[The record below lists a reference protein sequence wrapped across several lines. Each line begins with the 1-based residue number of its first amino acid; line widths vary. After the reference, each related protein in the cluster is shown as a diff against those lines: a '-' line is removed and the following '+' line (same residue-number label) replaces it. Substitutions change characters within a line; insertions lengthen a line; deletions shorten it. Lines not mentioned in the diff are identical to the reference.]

1 MKACPI
7 CGSTFS
13 GDEMFCPH
21 DGARLIVHDQPA
33 QLVGEQLHH
42 LVDLKRLVFKDAFG
56 ERYIGEMTSSHVE
69 VKVTVFNQAFTPPE
83 GRLEALVST
92 KMLLDSPLPPQ
103 VATAFSWSV
112 DDDPSYL
119 IESNPMGPSLR
130 LLIEERGHLDWR
142 TALKIVCSL
151 ARNLDW
157 MDGQGVVHRAIQ
169 PESIYVTDIQRG
181 YTHLSEWAIGVLA
194 YQANPLEALS
204 QGQLVIAPGYTA
216 PELVGG
222 KASADRRS
230 MIYTLGILLYEM
242 LTGKAPFSAPGSE
255 EILKRIKRERPVK
268 LSMAYPE
275 GDLPPGLDDLFEVM
289 TAKQPD
295 KRFQSLQ
302 AVTNALSTLLDDG
315 TSASDFPDPVRAK
328 EEPDIH
334 KKNGKTPKEV
344 DDTTSKKT
352 MLFIS
357 SDELQSKISEAS
369 EAVEA
374 KAPAS
379 TPEKKSEKKAPE
391 PAANKEEVEIDEAG
405 KATIQ
410 MDRSV
415 LEQDQ
420 KEKKKATTSDN
431 AEETPEQTPEATPS
445 KDAQT
450 DATPATTP
458 DTTSA
463 SEAEADS
470 EEEDDSDAQ
479 EDDAESTG
487 SRKKKRKKKR
497 RRTDLMHE
505 AANVATALKDAEK
518 ADAEKA
524 AEKDA
529 TSSDKEEESNGVQVD
544 DPSPTGNFT
553 SKIEEAKGG
562 TTKIIIDEEF
572 ARDAKSADTPSI
584 VVDESLTAE
593 ANEPEQKSKGISGS
607 SVTKTDERPGAKD
620 KAEEKD
626 DEAESSK
633 KSRKS
638 KKKSRSSDK
647 DDSSNAKAEEK
658 ADEKA
663 EAKTEEKA
671 DAKDD
676 AKADDKAKAD
686 AKKSD
691 APEDAS
697 RDKADDKDK
706 KAAAE
711 AKEKEDDK
719 KSSSKKRRKPARDA
733 QEETARL
740 PAAKTETVPGEES
753 DKKDDKKDAKAT
765 SSSKERDAKKNEDA
779 GASADASSDG
789 LDFLP
794 QLTND
799 ANLDEH
805 WFSTDTE
812 AAWDREVLMEHTA
825 RTEDK
830 VNKVFITAIVVFLVV
845 ALGFIIYVVFIYD
858 DENAEGE
865 ASLERPAI
873 ELQLAALTDALHER
887 IG

>member
-42 LVDLKRLVFKDAFG
+42 LVDLKRLIFKDAFG

-103 VATAFSWSV
+103 IATAYAWSV
-112 DDDPSYL
+112 DEEPSYL
-119 IESNPMGPSLR
+119 IESNPKGPSLR
-130 LLIEERGHLDWR
+130 LLLEERGHIDWR
-142 TALKIVCSL
+142 TALKIICSL

-157 MDGQGVVHRAIQ
+157 MDGQGVVHRCIQ
-169 PESIYVTDIQRG
+169 PESIYVTDIQHG

-194 YQANPLEALS
+194 YQSSPLEALS

-328 EEPDIH
+328 EETDIH

-369 EAVEA
+369 EIAEA

-379 TPEKKSEKKAPE
+379 KPEKSSEKVAE
-391 PAANKEEVEIDEAG
+391 KEDEIDEAG
-405 KATIQ
+405 KATVQ

-420 KEKKKATTSDN
+420 KERK
-431 AEETPEQTPEATPS
+431 EAA
-445 KDAQT
+445 D
-450 DATPATTP
+450 D
-458 DTTSA
+458 SA
-463 SEAEADS
+463 SKADKEGADAKTAEDTKESDAKADADAGADVDD
-470 EEEDDSDAQ
+470 EEDSDSDKDT
-479 EDDAESTG
+479 EGTT

-497 RRTDLMHE
+497 KRTDLMHE
-505 AANVATALKDAEK
+505 AANEAKAQK
-518 ADAEKA
+518 ADAD
-524 AEKDA
+524 KD
-529 TSSDKEEESNGVQVD
+529 ESNGVQVD

-553 SKIEEAKGG
+553 AKIEEEAKGG
-562 TTKIIIDEEF
+562 TTKIIIDEDF
-572 ARDAKSADTPSI
+572 ARDAKSAETPSI
-584 VVDESLTAE
+584 VVDESLTADAE
-593 ANEPEQKSKGISGS
+593 EPPAKKSKGVSGES
-607 SVTKTDERPGAKD
+607 ITKTDEKPEVK
-620 KAEEKD
+620 EEKE
-626 DEAESSK
+626 DEGDKKSSSK
-633 KSRKS
+633 KSRK
-638 KKKSRSSDK
+638 KKSKSSDADK
-647 DDSSNAKAEEK
+647 EDSSS
-658 ADEKA
+658 
-663 EAKTEEKA
+663 
-671 DAKDD
+671 
-676 AKADDKAKAD
+676 AKAD
-686 AKKSD
+686 AKSTDKSGSKT
-691 APEDAS
+691 EDKS
-697 RDKADDKDK
+697 KEKKDEKSEKSDDKDK
-706 KAAAE
+706 ATADK
-711 AKEKEDDK
+711 KGEDDK
-719 KSSSKKRRKPARDA
+719 KASSKKRRKPARDA

-740 PAAKTETVPGEES
+740 PAAKTETKSGDADADT
-753 DKKDDKKDAKAT
+753 DKKDDKDKK
-765 SSSKERDAKKNEDA
+765 SSASTKGTKKKPEDA
-779 GASADASSDG
+779 ASTDAAAASME
-789 LDFLP
+789 FVP

-825 RTEDK
+825 RTEQK
-830 VNKVFITAIVVFLVV
+830 VNKVFMTAIIIFVIFVLAF
-845 ALGFIIYVVFIYD
+845 FIYLLFIYD
-858 DENAEGE
+858 GDEAEGE
-865 ASLERPAI
+865 ASLDRPAV
-873 ELQLAALTDALHER
+873 EHQLASWVGALEDR